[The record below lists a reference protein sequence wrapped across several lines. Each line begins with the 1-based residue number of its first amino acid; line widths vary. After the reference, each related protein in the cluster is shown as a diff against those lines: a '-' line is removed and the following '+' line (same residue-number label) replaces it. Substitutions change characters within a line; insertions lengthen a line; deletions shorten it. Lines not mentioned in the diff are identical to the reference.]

1 MGFFFNSV
9 ASYRAAG
16 KTQSANTVIDVVIP
30 PYSGYRTALTYLAYS
45 LGSTAHTITVMRPLG
60 HTTLSTAAAAAQAV
74 INLTADPGTPA
85 SSMLASPYGEIPAA
99 VNAIA
104 ANDYLVIKNPTTGI
118 YNLYVV
124 SSVATLAITLTAN
137 VPTGGFNIGQDVWFF
152 GVAADTEQ
160 ALWNLTPTVS
170 VRNTYSSGG
179 KPLFVTPD
187 INQPLILHSTNGTAA
202 GTFDLVTADYVGR
215 T

>member
-9 ASYRAAG
+9 ASYRATG
-16 KTQSANTVIDVVIP
+16 KTQNAGTVIDVVIP
-30 PYSGYRTALTYLAYS
+30 PYAGYRTALTYLAYS
-45 LGSTAHTITVMRPLG
+45 LGSTAHTVTVMRPLG
-60 HTTLSTAAAAAQAV
+60 KTTLSAAALAAQAV
-74 INLTADPGTPA
+74 INLTADPGA
-85 SSMLASPYGEIPAA
+85 AGQLLASPYGEIPTAA
-99 VNAIA
+99 NAIA
-104 ANDYLVIKNPTTGI
+104 GSDYVVIKNPTTGI

-170 VRNTYSSGG
+170 ARNTYSNGG
-179 KPLFVTPD
+179 NALFVTPD

-202 GTFDLVTADYVGR
+202 GTFDLVTANYVGR